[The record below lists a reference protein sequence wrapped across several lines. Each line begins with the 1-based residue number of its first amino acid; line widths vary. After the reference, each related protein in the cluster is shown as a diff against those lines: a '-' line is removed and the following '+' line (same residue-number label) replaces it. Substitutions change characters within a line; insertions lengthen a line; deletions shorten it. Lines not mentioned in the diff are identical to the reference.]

1 MNELKHYGWFA
12 LQVKPKEE
20 KRAQENLTYQD
31 FESYFPK
38 IYSFKKAHRKDLLI
52 KEEFMFPGY
61 AFVKNKKNIDL
72 KKLNS
77 TRGIAKIVR
86 FGSSYPLLSKDIIKS
101 VMSIEKESFKNPKQQ
116 SYKIGEKIIIN
127 TGPLKD
133 HQGVIAGKEVNQRIK
148 VLYTL
153 LNRAHS
159 LHLGIENISKA

>member
-20 KRAQENLTYQD
+20 KRAQKNLTYQD

-38 IYSFKKAHRKDLLI
+38 IYSFSKVIRKDLL

-77 TRGIAKIVR
+77 TRGIVKIVR
-86 FGSSYPLLSKDIIKS
+86 FGTSYPLLSKDIIKS
-101 VMSIEKESFKNPKQQ
+101 VMSIEKDSYKNPKQQ
-116 SYKIGEKIIIN
+116 SFKIGEKIIIN

-133 HQGVIAGKEVNQRIK
+133 HQGVIAGKEVNQRIEI
-148 VLYTL
+148 LYTL

-159 LHLGIENISKA
+159 IQVGIENISKV